1 MTALLSCDE
10 GYNSQ
15 FHAGGSFRKKEPV
28 SLKATAIV
36 NQLGW
41 CGFIKLL
48 AHLPGFV
55 ALFSRLVKDP
65 RVSLR
70 AKLFLAGVFAYIII
84 PTDLL
89 PDLMIGLGQM
99 DDLAV
104 LLAGLKFFLKLCPS
118 EVVEEHLR
126 AVSAGQTGDMRGA

>member
-1 MTALLSCDE
+1 MKATTA
-10 GYNSQ
+10 NSIPR
-15 FHAGGSFRKKEPV
+15 GSFRKKEPV

-36 NQLGW
+36 KQLGW

-89 PDLMIGLGQM
+89 PDWMIGLGQM

>member
-1 MTALLSCDE
+1 MSW
-10 GYNSQ
+10 
-15 FHAGGSFRKKEPV
+15 
-28 SLKATAIV
+28 KATAGV
-36 NQLGW
+36 KQLGW
-41 CGFIKLL
+41 RRFGKLL
-48 AHLPGFV
+48 AHLPSFL

-89 PDLMIGLGQM
+89 PDFLIGLGQM
-99 DDLAV
+99 DDLAA
-104 LLAGLKFFLKLCPS
+104 LLAGLKFFLKLCPP

-126 AVSAGQTGDMRGA
+126 AVSAAHRSAARGA